1 METIKEKLTYAG
13 LYLMVMILTLA
24 FFNQFGRGDNDLVI
38 VEKEPVIVVQK

>member
-1 METIKEKLTYAG
+1 METMKEKLTYVG

-24 FFNQFGRGDNDLVI
+24 FFNQFGKGDSDLVV